1 MPFFLENIMTT
12 TKQTAPKKPFKVG
25 QKVNFKS
32 RTRSG
37 TGKVNHIR
45 SGATGDWYDVRYDG
59 DNIVSVRA
67 SQLTA
72 I

>member
-1 MPFFLENIMTT
+1 MA
-12 TKQTAPKKPFKVG
+12 TKQAPKKPFKVG
-25 QKVNFKS
+25 QKVNFRS
-32 RTRSG
+32 RTR
-37 TGKVNHIR
+37 TGVGKINAIR
-45 SGATGDWYDVRYDG
+45 STLTGDYYDVRYDH

>member
-1 MPFFLENIMTT
+1 MAT
-12 TKQTAPKKPFKVG
+12 TKQTAAPKKPFKVG

>member
-1 MPFFLENIMTT
+1 MAT
-12 TKQTAPKKPFKVG
+12 TKQTAAPKKPFKVG

-37 TGKVNHIR
+37 TGKVNNIR
-45 SGATGDWYDVRYDG
+45 TGATGDWYDVRYDD

-67 SQLTA
+67 SQLSA
-72 I
+72 L

>member
-1 MPFFLENIMTT
+1 MA
-12 TKQTAPKKPFKVG
+12 TKQTKTTLKVG

-37 TGKVNHIR
+37 VGKIAAIRNGLTGAWFDI
-45 SGATGDWYDVRYDG
+45 RYDK

-67 SQLTA
+67 SQLSPA
-72 I
+72 